1 MSADNL
7 RVLIVDDDELHLSMV
22 QRLLGSYGVEVLTC
36 SSPLGVSNQVRHERP
51 DVVLL
56 DVNMDKLTG
65 DRVLGVARRHA
76 PAGTQFVLY
85 SANDESMLRNL
96 AQTVEADGWISKSAE
111 PDVLVRKLEEFG
123 RRRRAQA

>member
-1 MSADNL
+1 MSAEKL
-7 RVLIVDDDELHLSMV
+7 RVLIVDDDELHLTMV
-22 QRLLGSYGVEVLTC
+22 QRLLASYGVEVIAC
-36 SSPLGVSNQVRHERP
+36 NSPLGVSNQVRHEKP

-76 PAGTQFVLY
+76 PPGTQFVLY
-85 SANDESMLRNL
+85 SANDESMLRSL
-96 AQTVEADGWISKSAE
+96 AQTVEADGWISKSADPE
-111 PDVLVRKLEEFG
+111 VLVRKLEEFG